1 MASSVPG
8 RREKLSE
15 AAHLAHPI
23 HAPLSDAS
31 VSELIEAMQFRPGD
45 RVVDIG
51 CGTGEWL
58 FRIATATG
66 TAGLGLDTSKAA
78 LRLARMRSRQVSPA
92 PSFQAM
98 DAAHWHPDT
107 AFQHAL
113 SVGSTHALGGLQST
127 LRRAHEILEPDG
139 RLLVGD
145 GIWQVSPTPAA
156 LGALGASPA
165 EFPGLEVLLSMF
177 VEHGYAVVDKV
188 VSTEA
193 EWDEYETRWSDDAEQ
208 WGKDNPADPDS
219 RWIIETARE
228 HRRGYWD
235 GYRGV
240 LGFVTAVLVAADS

>member
-113 SVGSTHALGGLQST
+113 CVGSTHALGGLQST
-127 LRRAHEILEPDG
+127 SGGPTRSSNPMAGFSWGTAFGRSPPHLLRWAPSG
-139 RLLVGD
+139 QVPPSF
-145 GIWQVSPTPAA
+145 QVSR
-156 LGALGASPA
+156 SC
-165 EFPGLEVLLSMF
+165 
-177 VEHGYAVVDKV
+177 
-188 VSTEA
+188 
-193 EWDEYETRWSDDAEQ
+193 
-208 WGKDNPADPDS
+208 
-219 RWIIETARE
+219 
-228 HRRGYWD
+228 
-235 GYRGV
+235 
-240 LGFVTAVLVAADS
+240 